1 MPTNAAKPNV
11 TSRTTLVLPR
21 GRSTFA
27 ICRVPGCEAGVRPGN
42 PCQPPTWSPHGRK
55 RSPSGHLFL
64 AHASTGLAREK
75 GAPPGAPPPRAC
87 QHWVCTREKRAPPG
101 APLPRAC
108 PSPPSLLSRLA
119 AEPLATCLR
128 RHQGS
133 VRLVTP
139 TERRAAFSL
148 KPPS

>member
-1 MPTNAAKPNV
+1 MSAANV
-11 TSRTTLVLPR
+11 EP
-21 GRSTFA
+21 
-27 ICRVPGCEAGVRPGN
+27 
-42 PCQPPTWSPHGRK
+42 
-55 RSPSGHLFL
+55 
-64 AHASTGLAREK
+64 AREEEEPLR
-75 GAPPGAPPPRAC
+75 APLPRAC
-87 QHWVCTREKRAPPG
+87 QHWVHTGERSAPRGTSSSRVPARSLHGRKERPRAT
-101 APLPRAC
+101 LPRAC
-108 PSPPSLLSRLA
+108 ASPPSPLSRLA